1 MVNGWRYTV
10 PKAAELRKQPIE
22 SEKITLNLGP
32 VDLGQVDLLVQD
44 GFYANRTDFIRSAI
58 RSQLARHEQALAG
71 SVARHQLELGIRRF
85 SRADL
90 LAARE
95 RGEPLHIHVLGL
107 AVIADDV
114 EPALARAAIASIQVL
129 GALRA
134 PGAVK
139 AALADRMR

>member
-1 MVNGWRYTV
+1 M
-10 PKAAELRKQPIE
+10 PKAAELRRQPIE

-44 GFYANRTDFIRSAI
+44 GFYANRTDVIRTAI
-58 RSQLARHEQALAG
+58 RSQLGRHEQALAG
-71 SVARHQLELGIRRF
+71 SVARHRLELGIRHY

-90 LAARE
+90 LAARD
-95 RGEPLHIHVLGL
+95 GGGALHIQVLGL

-134 PGAVK
+134 PPAVK